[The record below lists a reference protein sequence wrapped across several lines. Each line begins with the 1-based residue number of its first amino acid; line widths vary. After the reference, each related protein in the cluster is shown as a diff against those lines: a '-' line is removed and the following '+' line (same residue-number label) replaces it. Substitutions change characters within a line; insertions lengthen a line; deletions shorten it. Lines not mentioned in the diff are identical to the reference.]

1 MLDAGMNVAR
11 LNFSHGDHESQYKK
25 LVTLRAAM
33 EQRPEKQCAVLVD
46 TKGPE
51 IRTGM
56 LGNSQKIEV
65 KAGQELIIVADP
77 NFIGNENSI
86 GCSYE
91 NLPQSVKEGS
101 TIYIADGNLTCVV
114 NSIKDN

>member
-1 MLDAGMNVAR
+1 
-11 LNFSHGDHESQYKK
+11 
-25 LVTLRAAM
+25 
-33 EQRPEKQCAVLVD
+33 
-46 TKGPE
+46 
-51 IRTGM
+51 M

-91 NLPQSVKEGS
+91 NLP
-101 TIYIADGNLTCVV
+101 
-114 NSIKDN
+114 